1 MPLSAWEDANDD
13 VTKRRCSTMKCSCKL
28 LALVMATMLVVGVTP
43 SGQVKAQ
50 ATPQDLAP
58 AIQFCGQSSTLRSN

>member
-1 MPLSAWEDANDD
+1 
-13 VTKRRCSTMKCSCKL
+13 MKCSCKL

-58 AIQFCGQSSTLRSN
+58 AIQFCGQSFYATIKLNGRRDRRAPQEDRLV

>member
-1 MPLSAWEDANDD
+1 
-13 VTKRRCSTMKCSCKL
+13 MKCSCKL